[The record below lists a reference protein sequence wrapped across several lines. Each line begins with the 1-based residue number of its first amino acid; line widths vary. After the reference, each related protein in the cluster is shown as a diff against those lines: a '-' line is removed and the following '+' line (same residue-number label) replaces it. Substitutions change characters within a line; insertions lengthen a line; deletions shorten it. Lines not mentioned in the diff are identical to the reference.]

1 MRYAGVW
8 SGKGG
13 YVWKTMHQAEGTAQ
27 AKVAVSVSQFSVPGT
42 DPGTRRCPVK
52 SWGVDE
58 PL

>member
-8 SGKGG
+8 SGKG
-13 YVWKTMHQAEGTAQ
+13 VCVSKTMHQAEGTAQ
-27 AKVAVSVSQFSVPGT
+27 AKVAVSVSQLSVAGT

-52 SWGVDE
+52 SWGVGE